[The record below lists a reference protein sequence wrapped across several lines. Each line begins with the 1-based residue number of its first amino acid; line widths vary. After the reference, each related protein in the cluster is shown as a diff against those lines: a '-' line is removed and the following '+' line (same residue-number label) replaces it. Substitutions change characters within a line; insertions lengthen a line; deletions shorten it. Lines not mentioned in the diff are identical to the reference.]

1 MDWAAYAGGKK
12 MFQSGDIGCTKKDFM
27 VVETNG
33 GATYML
39 YYSMLSFFYAIS
51 MWYIFFQIP
60 KSHGM
65 LKRFKKT
72 ENIPNVLDITARS
85 SMHLGEEDVKTMV
98 RELEADQKFNKK
110 MFKQN
115 SQIIN
120 NSELE

>member
-1 MDWAAYAGGKK
+1 MNVRFLHQVKFLIAFYIFTAFMDWAAYAIGKK
-12 MFQSGDIGCTKKDFM
+12 VFKSGDIGCTDKDFM
-27 VVETNG
+27 VVETNS

-39 YYSMLSFFYAIS
+39 YYSILSFFYAIS

-72 ENIPNVLDITARS
+72 ERIPDVLDITARS

-98 RELEADQKFNKK
+98 REL
-110 MFKQN
+110 
-115 SQIIN
+115 
-120 NSELE
+120 